1 MRLLANDLFRAV
13 QTAEENADLV
23 LQEAQRAAR
32 ETIKAAEA
40 EITAHER
47 GIALEH
53 RALYQS
59 IMEER
64 RRSVEARIAAD
75 APQKRQKLDES
86 LAVARGRLDS
96 VARSLFE
103 RVVNDG
109 DR

>member
-1 MRLLANDLFRAV
+1 MANDLFRAV

-59 IMEER
+59 IMEDR
-64 RRSVEARIAAD
+64 RRSVEARIAAE
-75 APQKRQKLDES
+75 APQKQKKRDDS
-86 LAVARGRLDS
+86 LAAQRGRLDS
-96 VARSLFE
+96 VARSLLE
-103 RVVNDG
+103 RIVNDG